1 MVHCR
6 TKLSVSETRGWPA
19 CAPATLRTESRLLDE
34 WVGLCS
40 TPLPAH
46 RRLKTWIANGVP
58 VAAARNA
65 PPGLRWSPP
74 PITTKRNRNRQTT
87 NAPCLVFVSTV
98 TLPCSRDLDCF
109 QLYLSSITY
118 WLKSPLCQRGLRFAV
133 PPHLASADRPDGAF
147 ANSACEYSRCNLQLL
162 SWREPAP

>member
-6 TKLSVSETRGWPA
+6 TKLSVSEARGCPTSA
-19 CAPATLRTESRLLDE
+19 SPTLRTEPGLLDE
-34 WVGLCS
+34 RVGLCS
-40 TPLPAH
+40 APLPAH

-87 NAPCLVFVSTV
+87 SAPCLVFVSTV
-98 TLPCSRDLDCF
+98 TLQCGRDLDCF
-109 QLYLSSITY
+109 QL
-118 WLKSPLCQRGLRFAV
+118 
-133 PPHLASADRPDGAF
+133 
-147 ANSACEYSRCNLQLL
+147 LL
-162 SWREPAP
+162 SAG